1 MEQQEEKSKQTYNK
15 IIQAG
20 REILNKKDY
29 YETVVEEIAQH
40 AGVAKGTIFFYF
52 KTKENLFREI
62 LFSLIDELT
71 SSLDEILLSKEHPLI
86 KLKKLYDRYVEF
98 NLQNMNLFMTIR
110 KQLISAEPKTEE
122 IKQRLESIS
131 KKLLPLVEEMFNKG
145 LVKRM
150 NPKIDIMEIIPS
162 MILMYTSAVSSM
174 VFFYKDKVNEIKE
187 IFWNILLHGMLNE
200 DISIEML
207 VFNNEK

>member
-1 MEQQEEKSKQTYNK
+1 MELQEDKSRQTYNR

-29 YETVVEEIAQH
+29 YETIVEEIAQH

-71 SSLDEILLSKEHPLI
+71 NSLDEILSSKEHPLV
-86 KLKKLYDRYVEF
+86 KLKKLYDRYIEF

-110 KQLISAEPKTEE
+110 KQLISTEPKTEE
-122 IKQRLESIS
+122 IKQKLEFIA
-131 KKLLPLVEEMFNKG
+131 KKLLPLVEEMFNKD
-145 LVKRM
+145 LIKRM
-150 NPKIDIMEIIPS
+150 NPDVDIMQIIPS

-200 DISIEML
+200 DVSIEML
-207 VFNNEK
+207 VFNDEK